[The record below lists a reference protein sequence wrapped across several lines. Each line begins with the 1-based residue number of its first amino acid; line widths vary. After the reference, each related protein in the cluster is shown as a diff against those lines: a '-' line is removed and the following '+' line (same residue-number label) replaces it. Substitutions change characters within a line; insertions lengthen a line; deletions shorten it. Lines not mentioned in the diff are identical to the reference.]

1 MPVRA
6 DLRDAEKVAFF
17 KFDVKF
23 SPGFEKSIKVS
34 VMPE

>member
-6 DLRDAEKVAFF
+6 DLRDVEKVAFF

-23 SPGFEKSIKVS
+23 SAGFEKSI
-34 VMPE
+34 